1 MTQQQLPPTNVEHP
15 ITNQQ
20 VVMIRQTASGFEQGI
35 AASVGLITAG
45 PLGALASWGTIRG
58 LQGKWFPWFVLGVPM
73 APILALVQLVMLG
86 GIVGTFAP
94 DDYDYKPPTTDRT
107 EQIYLN

>member
-1 MTQQQLPPTNVEHP
+1 MTQQQLPSTNVEHP

-35 AASVGLITAG
+35 AASFGLITAG

-58 LQGKWFPWFVLGVPM
+58 VQGKWLPWFVLGVPM
-73 APILALVQLVMLG
+73 APILGLVQLALLG
-86 GIVGTFAP
+86 GVVGIVAP
-94 DDYDYKPPTTDRT
+94 DGFDYKPPTTDQT
-107 EQIYLN
+107 EQVYLN

>member
-1 MTQQQLPPTNVEHP
+1 
-15 ITNQQ
+15 
-20 VVMIRQTASGFEQGI
+20 
-35 AASVGLITAG
+35 
-45 PLGALASWGTIRG
+45 
-58 LQGKWFPWFVLGVPM
+58 
-73 APILALVQLVMLG
+73 MLG